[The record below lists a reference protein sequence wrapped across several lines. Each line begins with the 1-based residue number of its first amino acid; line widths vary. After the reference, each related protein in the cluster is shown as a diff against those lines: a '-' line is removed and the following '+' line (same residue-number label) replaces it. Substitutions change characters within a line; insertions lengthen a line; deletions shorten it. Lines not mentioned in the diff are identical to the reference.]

1 MKLEQYLR
9 IIKNIIPAITE
20 EQISELT
27 RILEKNKLVNSNGQE
42 VYIRDWEAPFN
53 YIHLEEDE
61 LVQEQNEDEEN
72 EH

>member
-1 MKLEQYLR
+1 MSLAQFLR
-9 IIKNIIPAITE
+9 IIKNIIPTITE
-20 EQISELT
+20 ERISELT
-27 RILEKNKLVNSNGQE
+27 RILEKNKLVNSNGWGQ
-42 VYIRDWEAPFN
+42 YIQDWETPFN